1 MRKLFFALLMAGMT
15 MAATVLQVAADGRG
29 GGCC

>member
-1 MRKLFFALLMAGMT
+1 MRKLFFALLMVGMT
-15 MAATVLQVAADGRG
+15 MAATVLQVAADGH

>member
-15 MAATVLQVAADGRG
+15 MAATVLQVAADGHG
-29 GGCC
+29 TCC